1 MTRAQDYNGALAVRG
16 ESCIR
21 SESRCFVPDRGA
33 ETEASPGYSEHI
45 VGNRPGRVE
54 PRAIKR
60 RPKPH
65 DLLTKPRDQARAELI
80 GEKSP

>member
-1 MTRAQDYNGALAVRG
+1 
-16 ESCIR
+16 
-21 SESRCFVPDRGA
+21 
-33 ETEASPGYSEHI
+33 

-65 DLLTKPRDQARAELI
+65 DLLTLPRKQARELLVQRRAA
-80 GEKSP
+80 